1 MIMCF
6 FIYKLSI
13 ILIYNFECI
22 YTYNYIT
29 MYSYFYNL
37 NKLKWVF
44 KCKWVRV
51 RKLVRFNK
59 LSGININNAIIKV
72 IIEIVRLKELD
83 NTMLSILIF
92 LFFRTMVFSVINQ
105 FAL

>member
-1 MIMCF
+1 MHDNVFF

-13 ILIYNFECI
+13 ILIYSFECS
-22 YTYNYIT
+22 YTS

-59 LSGININNAIIKV
+59 LSGININNAITKV